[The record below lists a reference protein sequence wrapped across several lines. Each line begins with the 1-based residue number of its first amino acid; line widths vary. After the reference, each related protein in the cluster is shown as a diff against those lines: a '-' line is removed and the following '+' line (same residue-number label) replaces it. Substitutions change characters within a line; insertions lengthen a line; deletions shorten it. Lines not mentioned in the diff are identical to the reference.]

1 MKETR
6 GYRDG
11 TSAVFEKDGRTE
23 ESWSNK
29 TYFVAET
36 GKGEWFRRENA
47 TRNLYKYLIIVMNM
61 EYQTQNVNKEILV
74 RLTKLQS
81 DMEYIKEHMVDVDTI
96 LTIEEEEAL
105 EESLKELKGGK
116 TISHKELKKELGL

>member
-1 MKETR
+1 
-6 GYRDG
+6 
-11 TSAVFEKDGRTE
+11 
-23 ESWSNK
+23 
-29 TYFVAET
+29 
-36 GKGEWFRRENA
+36 
-47 TRNLYKYLIIVMNM
+47 M

-81 DMEYIKEHMVDVDTI
+81 DMKYIKEHMVNVDTI

-105 EESLKELKGGK
+105 EESLKELKEGK

>member
-1 MKETR
+1 
-6 GYRDG
+6 
-11 TSAVFEKDGRTE
+11 
-23 ESWSNK
+23 
-29 TYFVAET
+29 
-36 GKGEWFRRENA
+36 
-47 TRNLYKYLIIVMNM
+47 M

-81 DMEYIKEHMVDVDTI
+81 DMEYIKEHIVDVDTI

-105 EESLKELKGGK
+105 EESLKELKEGK